1 VWRHPLTFGGMPTCD
16 LGYMGG
22 ACIYEGVRI
31 DVGMTW
37 VNMEVEVS
45 MVVKWVVGWGST
57 EQHFKLIY
65 LTLFGGMTQLIL
77 PASLRWV
84 NRVVLWA
91 DHYD

>member
-1 VWRHPLTFGGMPTCD
+1 
-16 LGYMGG
+16 
-22 ACIYEGVRI
+22 
-31 DVGMTW
+31 
-37 VNMEVEVS
+37 
-45 MVVKWVVGWGST
+45 VVKWVVGWGST
-57 EQHFKLIY
+57 EQHFRSIY